1 MYYCRDHFWGPL
13 SESRQFRGNI
23 RRPVPKKH
31 DIQCNPGIGGGVEQ
45 TNIEFQFFC
54 VVFYIGNYVL
64 LPPSLPRPLKGVQTP
79 SRSIRRPV
87 IKNHGFQLILE
98 LTAE

>member
-1 MYYCRDHFWGPL
+1 MYYCGGHFWGAL
-13 SESRQFRGNI
+13 KESRRLRDSIGRLVIKNNGF
-23 RRPVPKKH
+23 
-31 DIQCNPGIGGGVEQ
+31 QCNPAIDGGVEQ
-45 TNIEFQFFC
+45 TNIDFQFFC
-54 VVFYIGNYVL
+54 VVFFIGNYVL